1 LRAIFYDCELDKE
14 FKDYQE
20 SFMHL

>member
-1 LRAIFYDCELDKE
+1 LRAVFYDCELDKE